1 MENYLSRAFCK
12 QRGLTGID
20 GICYNIIAPELDLTG
35 GCFPSYPSVAVCFLQ
50 TDYIGREG
58 DSMEILYVI
67 LAIVLLLIFVVL
79 FVIINEIIKNIKK

>member
-1 MENYLSRAFCK
+1 M
-12 QRGLTGID
+12 T
-20 GICYNIIAPELDLTG
+20 T
-35 GCFPSYPSVAVCFLQ
+35 VAVVSLLYLWRAICFFANRLHRK
-50 TDYIGREG
+50 GG